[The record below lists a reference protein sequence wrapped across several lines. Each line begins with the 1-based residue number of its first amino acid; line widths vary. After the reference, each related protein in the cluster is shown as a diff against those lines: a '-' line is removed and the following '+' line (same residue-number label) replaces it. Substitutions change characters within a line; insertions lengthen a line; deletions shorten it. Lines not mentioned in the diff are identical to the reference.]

1 MMYLTYS
8 KTQERVEVGD
18 VAHTFRGEAV
28 VVTGIEMPKHAG
40 STGRVYVRSMD
51 ERGMEQ
57 GFYPSVIGA
66 EWVGR
71 KAPYVQGA

>member
-8 KTQERVEVGD
+8 KTQERVTVGD
-18 VAHTFRGEAV
+18 EVLTFRGEPV
-28 VVTGIEMPKHAG
+28 VVTGIELPKHAG

-51 ERGMEQ
+51 EHGTEE

-71 KAPYVQGA
+71 KAPFVQGA